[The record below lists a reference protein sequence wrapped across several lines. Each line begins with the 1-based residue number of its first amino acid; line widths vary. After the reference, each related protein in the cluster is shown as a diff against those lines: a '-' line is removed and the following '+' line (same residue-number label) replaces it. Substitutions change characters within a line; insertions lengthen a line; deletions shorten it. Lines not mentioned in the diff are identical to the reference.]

1 MALGFDSTVRR
12 AVGTPWHTACS
23 TGTSIAGCE
32 SVLSPHPEQEI
43 YMKRVQQGFTLIE
56 LMIVVAI
63 IGILAAIA
71 IPQYAEYTNRAKVSE
86 GLQLSAGAKTA
97 VAEYYSAKGAWPST
111 NDMAGLAADADIK
124 GNNVT
129 SVGVGAGGVITITYT
144 GLSTSTCGS
153 ATTVTLTPASTAT
166 GGAVTWTGASGI
178 EKRCLPPSLRS

>member
-1 MALGFDSTVRR
+1 MTSVEAC
-12 AVGTPWHTACS
+12 GTAFLMFN
-23 TGTSIAGCE
+23 GIAKCA

-86 GLQLSAGAKTA
+86 GLQLAAGAKTA
-97 VAEYYSAKGAWPST
+97 VTEFYSAKGVWPVT
-111 NDMAGLAADADIK
+111 NIEAGLATETDIK

-129 SVGVGAGGVITITYT
+129 SVTVGAKGVISILYA
-144 GLSTSTCGS
+144 GLSASTCKTAAG
-153 ATTVTLTPASTAT
+153 TVTLTPASAGT
-166 GGAVTWTGASGI
+166 GGSVTWAGASADIDG
-178 EKRCLPPSLRS
+178 RCLPPAIR